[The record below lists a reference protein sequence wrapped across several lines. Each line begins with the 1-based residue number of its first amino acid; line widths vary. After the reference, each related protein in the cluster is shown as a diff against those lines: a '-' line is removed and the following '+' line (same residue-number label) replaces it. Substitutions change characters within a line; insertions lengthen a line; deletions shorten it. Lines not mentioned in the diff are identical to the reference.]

1 MSRESV
7 RMGVIGLGAI
17 GPSHIH
23 AMKETAGCELGAICD
38 VRAEVAAGVA
48 AEQGVP
54 YFGAISD
61 MLAAG
66 VVDAVS
72 ICTPS
77 GLHLDAALE
86 VIEAGKHLLVEKP
99 LEITTDRADQIIA
112 AAAARGVKLAA
123 VYQSRHRST
132 VRRLRGLVDAG
143 MLGEIYSGSAYLKRY
158 RTQEYY
164 DSGGWRGT
172 WQIDGGG
179 CLMNQGIHIIDL
191 FAWFLG
197 EVDEV
202 IAMTD
207 NVGRDV
213 EVETLALSLVKF
225 RSGARGVIE
234 GSTLAYPE
242 LPQYLEIY
250 GSRGTLTFDPRKVWR
265 LDLIDPTPEEQA
277 ARQELL
283 TRAESEATA
292 KQNEEPPPAG
302 TPIPSVDMGHGP
314 VIADFV
320 EAIRADRPPEVD
332 GAEARRAIEIITA
345 IYESGRRNSAPV
357 RLGSQ

>member
-1 MSRESV
+1 
-7 RMGVIGLGAI
+7 MGVIGMGAI

-23 AMKETAGCELGAICD
+23 AMGEIRGCKLGAICD
-38 VRAEVAAGVA
+38 VRPDPAAGVA
-48 AEQGVP
+48 ADLGVP
-54 YFGAISD
+54 YFATIGE
-61 MLAAG
+61 MLAAD
-66 VVDAVS
+66 VIDAAS

-77 GLHLDAALE
+77 GLHRDAALE
-86 VIEAGKHLLVEKP
+86 VIEGGKHLLVEKP
-99 LEITTDRADQIIA
+99 LEITTERADQIIA

-123 VYQSRHRST
+123 VYQSRHRPT
-132 VRRLRGLVDAG
+132 VRRLKGLVDAG

-172 WQIDGGG
+172 WQMDGGG
-179 CLMNQGIHIIDL
+179 CLMNQGIHIVDL
-191 FAWFLG
+191 FTWFLG

-202 IAMTD
+202 IAETD
-207 NVGRDV
+207 NVGRQV

-242 LPQYLEIY
+242 LPQYLEIF

-265 LDLIDPTPEEQA
+265 LDLMDPTPEEET

-283 TRAESEATA
+283 ALAEREDRAREDA
-292 KQNEEPPPAG
+292 EPPTPG
-302 TPIPSVDMGHGP
+302 TPIPSVDMGHAP
-314 VIADFV
+314 VMADFV

-332 GAEARRAIEIITA
+332 GPEARRAIELITA
-345 IYESGRRNSAPV
+345 IYESGRRNSATV
-357 RLGSQ
+357 RLGNQ

>member
-1 MSRESV
+1 
-7 RMGVIGLGAI
+7 
-17 GPSHIH
+17 
-23 AMKETAGCELGAICD
+23 MKETAGCELGAICD

-54 YFGAISD
+54 YFATIGE
-61 MLAAG
+61 MLAADAI
-66 VVDAVS
+66 DAVC

-86 VIEAGKHLLVEKP
+86 VIEAGVHLLVEKP

-112 AAAARGVKLAA
+112 AATARGVKLAG
-123 VYQSRHRST
+123 VYQSRHKPT
-132 VRRLRGLVDAG
+132 VRRLKGLVDAG
-143 MLGEIYSGSAYLKRY
+143 ILGEIYSGSAYLKRY

-179 CLMNQGIHIIDL
+179 CLMNQGIHIVDL
-191 FAWFLG
+191 FTWFLG
-197 EVDEV
+197 DVDQV

-265 LDLIDPTPEEQA
+265 LDLIDPTSEEQA

-283 TRAESEATA
+283 TRAERETGAD
-292 KQNEEPPPAG
+292 EDPPPAG

-320 EAIRADRPPEVD
+320 EAILEDRSPEVD
-332 GAEARRAIEIITA
+332 GTEARRAIEIITA

-357 RLGSQ
+357 RLGNQ